1 MTKEK
6 YQCHISTTIN
16 HFYEK
21 LFHLKE
27 MMNTSF
33 AKEIAERRDKIMHD
47 FIEEFLLEWEGKQ

>member
-1 MTKEK
+1 
-6 YQCHISTTIN
+6 
-16 HFYEK
+16 
-21 LFHLKE
+21 